1 MIGHETESGFAKQLN
16 VKEEK
21 GKGNMTKENRNA
33 PTPAYEA
40 RLNHIR
46 LTIWENVNKGSSY
59 FNTVIT
65 RRYKEGDEWKESC
78 TFSGLGDLALVAEA
92 VNLAR
97 EFVRERTLKSSD
109 TNNDVEN

>member
-1 MIGHETESGFAKQLN
+1 
-16 VKEEK
+16 
-21 GKGNMTKENRNA
+21 MTKEKNA

-46 LTIWENVNKGSSY
+46 LTVWENVNKGTSY

-65 RRYKEGDEWKESC
+65 RRNKEGDEWKESC
-78 TFSGLGDLALVAEA
+78 TFSGLGDLALVGEA
-92 VNLAR
+92 VRLAR

-109 TNNDVEN
+109 TSNNDGDN

>member
-1 MIGHETESGFAKQLN
+1 
-16 VKEEK
+16 
-21 GKGNMTKENRNA
+21 MTKEKNA

-46 LTIWENVNKGSSY
+46 LTVWLNVAKGSSY
-59 FNTVIT
+59 FTTVIT

-78 TFSGLGDLALVAEA
+78 TFSGLGDLALVGEA
-92 VNLAR
+92 VSLAR

-109 TNNDVEN
+109 TNNDGEN

>member
-1 MIGHETESGFAKQLN
+1 MIGYETEAGFAKQIN
-16 VKEEK
+16 VNEDK

-46 LTIWENVNKGSSY
+46 LTVWENFSKGSSY

-92 VNLAR
+92 VSLAR
-97 EFVRERTLKSSD
+97 EFVRERTLKSTD
-109 TNNDVEN
+109 TNNDGEN